1 MITLAQAKII
11 LDYRVGCGDGFGY
24 NIGYTSPY
32 AKELRQVAKL
42 CGKKE
47 YYQVKRLNKVAKGY
61 IKKYLFALAIDF
73 KDEYGIQ
80 SKEIRKLAK
89 AGYIKEIGQ
98 VPVSCGIYNYSNH
111 NRLSVYQYS
120 VESFFDVER
129 LQEGFKKVLGKELIL
144 DGTRYKDRK
153 FKKN

>member
-11 LDYRVGCGDGFGY
+11 LDYRIGCGDGFGY

-47 YYQVKRLNKVAKGY
+47 YYQVKRLNKVAKEY

-73 KDEYGIQ
+73 KEEYGIQ
-80 SKEIRKLAK
+80 PKELRKLAK
-89 AGYIKEIGQ
+89 AGYVKEIGMAN
-98 VPVSCGIYNYSNH
+98 VSCRIYNYSRNL
-111 NRLSVYQYS
+111 RLAIYKYS
-120 VESFFDVER
+120 AESFFDVER

-153 FKKN
+153 FKEN